1 MIWRVNTSN
10 SGKLAEYKKYLGES
24 IEVIQKDLPEPDAD
38 ALSIIRYKAS
48 QFENVIV
55 DDVSLDIEGEAVG
68 AHIKWQL
75 ENLPE
80 HIGKKAW
87 FVCYLGIHRNDQV
100 EIFRGIT
107 KGRIVSSRGEGFG
120 FNPFFLPSGAD
131 KTLAEQMTDQVN
143 ARKKAIDQL
152 LLGRPWKTELPLKN
166 WDGQF
171 QKY

>member
-10 SGKLAEYKKYLGES
+10 PGKLAEYRKYLGES
-24 IEVIQKDLPEPDAD
+24 IEIIQKDLPEPDAD

-68 AHIKWQL
+68 THIKWQL
-75 ENLPE
+75 GNLPIY
-80 HIGKKAW
+80 IGKKAC
-87 FVCYLGIHRNDQV
+87 FVCYLGIHRNDKI
-100 EIFRGIT
+100 EIYRGST
-107 KGRIVSSRGEGFG
+107 EGKIVSSRGDSFG

-152 LLGRPWKTELPLKN
+152 LMGCAWKTEAPLKQ
-166 WDGQF
+166 WHGPF
-171 QKY
+171 QS